1 MRSLIVDPA
10 DRLARPGRAAWR
22 LPWRGAPRKKSG
34 RRGFAPAFRF
44 VGQGVFRRVAALA
57 VVAGLAGVIAF
68 PGVLLRALAGVLEPV
83 GVAAATVMEKYGLS
97 VASIEV
103 VGSARTGREEL
114 LAAIGVSPGQPIL
127 LVDLDGLRR
136 RVEALAWVESAT
148 VARLLPGVL
157 RVSINERQPF
167 ALWQRDGR
175 TVLIDKSGAV
185 IAGADPSQHARL
197 PRVVGPG
204 AAPLA
209 AELVASLAVEP
220 DLFRRVD
227 NAILVRGRRWDVE
240 LADGVVVRLPE
251 DGKRQAW
258 LKLAA
263 LEREQGVLGWD
274 IVAVDLR
281 DPDRVVVRFN
291 APVPGTIP
299 GAARKAV
306 GKET

>member
-1 MRSLIVDPA
+1 MRSLTPDPA
-10 DRLARPGRAAWR
+10 DRLAPGRKRWR
-22 LPWRGAPRKKSG
+22 LFRRAAPRNKSG
-34 RRGFAPAFRF
+34 RRGFAPVFRF
-44 VGQGVFRRVAALA
+44 VGQGLIRRVAALA
-57 VVAGLAGVIAF
+57 ILAGLAAVIAW
-68 PGVLLRALAGVLEPV
+68 PGVWLRALVGVMEPV
-83 GVAAATVMEKYGLS
+83 GVAAASAMEKYGLS
-97 VASIEV
+97 VTAIEV
-103 VGSARTGREEL
+103 VGSARTGRDEL
-114 LAAIGVSPGQPIL
+114 LAAIGVSPGHPIL

-136 RVEALAWVESAT
+136 RVEALPWIETAT
-148 VARLLPGVL
+148 VARQLPGVV
-157 RVSINERQPF
+157 RVSVVERLPF

-185 IAGADPSQHARL
+185 IAGADAAAHGRL

-220 DLFRRVD
+220 DLFRRVE

-263 LEREQGVLGWD
+263 LEREQGVLSWD

-291 APVPGTIP
+291 AP
-299 GAARKAV
+299 AAAITRRLP